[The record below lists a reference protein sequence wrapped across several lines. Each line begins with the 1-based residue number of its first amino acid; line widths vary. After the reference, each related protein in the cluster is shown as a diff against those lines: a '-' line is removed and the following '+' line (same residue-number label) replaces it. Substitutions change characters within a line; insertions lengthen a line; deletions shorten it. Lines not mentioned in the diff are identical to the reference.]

1 MTNNRESYFQRQ
13 SILPEIGLDGLKKLE
28 SASVLVVGAGGLG
41 CPVIEQLSS
50 AGVGRIGIVDGDTVQ
65 YSNLHRQSLYAESE
79 TGELKVFCA
88 SRRILARNPH
98 VRIEA
103 YPQMLHQSNAI
114 KMIESYDIV
123 VDCSDNYSTR
133 YLINDACVKL
143 NKPFVYGAIYRLQGQ
158 VALFNFQGGATY
170 RCLTPEF
177 PDSMAGTDCVN
188 SGVISLVPSIIA
200 NLQALE
206 TVKWIVGL
214 PVVEDLL
221 LVDLR
226 SFDIQKLKLP
236 TRSTDY
242 SFLENGLNHPY
253 YKRDCTVTTINN
265 QEAIRLVEE
274 GKIQQVIDVRE
285 RDEVD
290 TGAMENIPLSE
301 IRSNASSV
309 KLDGNTLLFCQ
320 SGVRSK
326 EASSILSS
334 ITDATVYSLD
344 EAMTIELKEL
354 WKNRK

>member
-13 SILPEIGLDGLKKLE
+13 SILPEIGLDGLTKLE
-28 SASVLVVGAGGLG
+28 AASVLVVGAGGLG
-41 CPVIEQLSS
+41 CSVIEQLSS
-50 AGVGRIGIVDGDTVQ
+50 AGIGRVGIVDGDTVQ
-65 YSNLHRQSLYAESE
+65 YSNLHRQSLYTESE
-79 TGELKVFCA
+79 IGELKVLCA

-98 VRIEA
+98 VRIEV
-103 YPQMLHQSNAI
+103 YPQMLHQENAI

-158 VALFNFQGGATY
+158 VALFNIPGGATY

-177 PDSMAGTDCVN
+177 PDSLAGTDCVN

-214 PVVEDLL
+214 PVIEDLL

-236 TRSTDY
+236 ARSTDY
-242 SFLENGLNHPY
+242 TFLDHGLNHPY
-253 YKRDCTVTTINN
+253 YRRDCSTAAISN
-265 QEAIRLVEE
+265 QEAMKLVKE
-274 GKIQQVIDVRE
+274 GKIQQMIDVRE
-285 RDEVD
+285 REEVD
-290 TGAMENIPLSE
+290 SDTIDNIPLSE

-309 KLDGNTLLFCQ
+309 KLEGNTLLFCK
-320 SGVRSK
+320 SGARSK

-334 ITDATVYSLD
+334 STDATVYSLD
-344 EAMTIELKEL
+344 EAMTNELKEL

>member
-1 MTNNRESYFQRQ
+1 MSNSRETYFQRQ
-13 SILPEIGLDGLKKLE
+13 SILPEIGPKGLKKLE
-28 SASVLVVGAGGLG
+28 ASSVLIIGAGGLG

-65 YSNLHRQSLYAESE
+65 YSNLHRQSLYTESE
-79 TGELKVFCA
+79 IGELKVFCA

-98 VRIEA
+98 VRIEV
-103 YPQMLHQSNAI
+103 YPQMLHLENAL
-114 KMIESYDIV
+114 KMIEPYDIV

-133 YLINDACVKL
+133 YLINDACVLLK
-143 NKPFVYGAIYRLQGQ
+143 KPFVYGAIYRLQGQ
-158 VALFNFQGGATY
+158 VALFNIQGGATY

-188 SGVISLVPSIIA
+188 SGVISLVPTIIA

-214 PVVEDLL
+214 PIIEGLL

-242 SFLENGLNHPY
+242 TFLENGLNHPY
-253 YKRDCTVTTINN
+253 YRRDCKTIAINN
-265 QEAIRLVEE
+265 QEAMQLMKE

-290 TGAMENIPLSE
+290 TDTIDNIPLSE
-301 IRSNASSV
+301 IRSNASNV
-309 KLDGNTLLFCQ
+309 KLEGNTLLFCK

-334 ITDATVYSLD
+334 STDATIYSLD

>member
-13 SILPEIGLDGLKKLE
+13 SILPEIGSDGLKKLE
-28 SASVLVVGAGGLG
+28 AASVLVVGAGGLG

-65 YSNLHRQSLYAESE
+65 YSNLHRQSLYTESE
-79 TGELKVFCA
+79 IGELKVFCA

-103 YPQMLHQSNAI
+103 YPQMLHPQNAI
-114 KMIESYDIV
+114 KMFESYDIV
-123 VDCSDNYSTR
+123 VDCTDNYSTR

-158 VALFNFQGGATY
+158 VALFNFEEGATY
-170 RCLTPEF
+170 RCLIPEF

-206 TVKWIVGL
+206 TVKWIIGL
-214 PVVEDLL
+214 PVIKDLL

-242 SFLENGLNHPY
+242 TFLENGLNHSY
-253 YKRDCTVTTINN
+253 YRRDCNTAAISN
-265 QEAIRLVEE
+265 QEAMQLVKE

-290 TGAMENIPLSE
+290 TDSMDNIPLSE
-301 IRSNASSV
+301 IRSNASSI
-309 KLDGNTLLFCQ
+309 KLEGNTLLFCK

-326 EASSILSS
+326 AASSILSS
-334 ITDATVYSLD
+334 GADATVYSLD
-344 EAMTIELKEL
+344 EAMTNELKEL